1 MREHPQLQLKKAKDV
16 YDKGLMETAKDIFQE
31 LILSEEKSI
40 SSEAFFFLGN
50 IFHREGEVGK
60 AIKAFNKVLEVDPNH
75 TDASVSLSVL
85 YNDIGHY
92 ESAKKV
98 YDRASE
104 KIKTSSDRFD
114 DKHINRKFSSKH
126 FELAELYMSYNR
138 YDEALFEYE
147 KASKLD
153 DNNLDIRVKIAKV
166 YAKKNFINK
175 AFEELKTLK
184 NEHPSFV
191 PARMALGVLYYGNGQ
206 VIQAQTEWEKVLA
219 KNPMND
225 EAAMYMNL
233 SKTATETRI

>member
-1 MREHPQLQLKKAKDV
+1 MREHPQLQLKKAKDM
-16 YDKGLMETAKDIFQE
+16 YEKGLMETAKDLFQE
-31 LILSEEKSI
+31 LILAEEKSI

-75 TDASVSLSVL
+75 TDASISLSVL

-104 KIKTSSDRFD
+104 KVKVGSDRFD

-153 DNNLDIRVKIAKV
+153 DSNLDIRVKIAKV

-219 KNPMND
+219 KNPMSE

>member
-1 MREHPQLQLKKAKDV
+1 MREHPQLQLKKAKDM
-16 YDKGLMETAKDIFQE
+16 YEKGLMETAKELFQD

-153 DNNLDIRVKIAKV
+153 DSNLDIRVKIAKV